1 MSVRDSQGT
10 RRYNTRIV
18 LTYSERVVDEF
29 GHASYADA
37 VDVAEV
43 YAAVSRMSATK
54 TMMTFQQADVV
65 GLDIELRAPGV
76 EFNGI
81 RYGEHDVHFSEPE
94 PMDRSRLL
102 RISGWYQ
109 EDR

>member
-1 MSVRDSQGT
+1 MSVRDSQGA
-10 RRYNTRIV
+10 RRYNTRV
-18 LTYSERVVDEF
+18 TLTYSARVVDEF

-37 VDVAEV
+37 ADVAEV
-43 YAAVSRMSATK
+43 YASVTRMSATK
-54 TMMTFQQADVV
+54 TMLTFQQADVE
-65 GLDIELRAPGV
+65 GLDIVLRAPGV

-81 RYGEHDVHFSEPE
+81 RYGGHDVHFAEPE
-94 PMDRSRLL
+94 PMDRGRLL

>member
-1 MSVRDSQGT
+1 MPLRESQGA
-10 RRYNTRIV
+10 RRYNTRV
-18 LTYSERVVDEF
+18 TLTYSERVVDEF

-81 RYGEHDVHFSEPE
+81 RYGGHDVHFAGPE
-94 PMDRSRLL
+94 PMERGRLL

>member
-1 MSVRDSQGT
+1 MPLRESLGA
-10 RRYNTRIV
+10 RRYNTRV
-18 LTYSERVVDEF
+18 TLTYSERVVDEF

-81 RYGEHDVHFSEPE
+81 RWEGHDVHFSEPE
-94 PMDRSRLL
+94 PADRGRVL

>member
-1 MSVRDSQGT
+1 MSVRDSQGA
-10 RRYNTRIV
+10 RRYNTRV
-18 LTYSERVVDEF
+18 TLTYSERVVDEF

-81 RYGEHDVHFSEPE
+81 RYGGHRICMISISHIVFSL
-94 PMDRSRLL
+94 MM
-102 RISGWYQ
+102 
-109 EDR
+109 